1 MSCLLLFSM
10 FLILPDSFSVNGE
23 NKYHTGGKE
32 QTNKQTKQ
40 KIDSLRLHVAT
51 VLPSQ
56 WC

>member
-10 FLILPDSFSVNGE
+10 FLILRGSFSVNGE
-23 NKYHTGGKE
+23 NKYHSGGKE

-40 KIDSLRLHVAT
+40 KIDSLRLHGAT